1 MPTMTSIIPPR
12 ATTPAH
18 AGPFADPLAMQH
30 RLFAELS
37 AMFGREVPLYEQS
50 LHANRLCNR
59 AVCTLIGALFP
70 GLHIS
75 DEQLEKTS
83 GERHGAIR
91 IGRPD
96 EYRLIARFF
105 AAFAMEPHSFY
116 DMTSVGAKSQ
126 PIVATAFRSR
136 TSPEHRVFTSLL
148 MTDCFEPP
156 ARARIEALLATRS
169 VFSAAAVALLDKNE
183 HQGGLSWA
191 DATALIAEGTGRIFK
206 WSARARDHAL
216 YQSLCDSGLKIA
228 ADIAC
233 FESHHLNHLTPNTL
247 CMDLYTAAMKHGLGE
262 LTHDEFIA
270 RATHA
275 LEALAAS
282 ADRHWLALHFHH
294 LTPDALSALGSR
306 RTAPPA
312 PASIHAL
319 VSSLAASIDALGLD
333 TTDHAGFKD
342 TTEGPPANTPVL
354 LRQDSYKALTEPVA
368 FTNADGS
375 TINTVHT
382 ARFGEIEQRFY
393 ATTPTGRALY
403 DRCLAQVETLREQDD
418 AHPEAAADFIAA
430 EARYARP
437 FDAFPKTLPELLAA
451 GLVYGRYAPNPTRPA
466 GKPPSA
472 DIRELVRLGYA
483 HVEGLR
489 YEDFLPVSAA
499 GIFASNL
506 NHYGTAADL
515 RTAHTRPM
523 LEAII
528 GRPIID
534 IDADYAA
541 IQARSIAETLAVLG
555 A

>member
-1 MPTMTSIIPPR
+1 MHTMTSVTPPVSSPSR
-12 ATTPAH
+12 H
-18 AGPFADPLAMQH
+18 AGQFADPLQMQH
-30 RLFAELS
+30 RLFVELS

-50 LHANRLCNR
+50 LHVNRLCNR
-59 AVCTLIGALFP
+59 AVCTLLGSLFP
-70 GLHIS
+70 GLAVS
-75 DEQLEKTS
+75 DEQLDKTS

-105 AAFAMEPHSFY
+105 AAFAMQPHSFY

-136 TSPEHRVFTSLL
+136 INPEHRVFTSLL
-148 MTDCFEPP
+148 MTDCFDAPT
-156 ARARIEALLATRS
+156 RARIESLLASRR
-169 VFSAAAVALLDKNE
+169 VFSDLAIALLDKNE
-183 HQGGLSWA
+183 RQGGLSWT
-191 DATALIAEGTGRIFK
+191 DATALIAEGTQRIFK
-206 WSARARDHAL
+206 WTGGARDHAL

-262 LTHDEFIA
+262 LTHDEFVA

-275 LEALAAS
+275 LDNLAAS

-294 LTPDALSALGSR
+294 LSATQLDGTPPR
-306 RTAPPA
+306 RPA
-312 PASIHAL
+312 PTAAIPAL
-319 VSSLAASIDALGLD
+319 VASLATDIDALGLD

-354 LRQDSYKALTEPVA
+354 LRQDSYKALTEPVL
-368 FTNADGS
+368 FTNTDGS

-393 ATTPTGRALY
+393 ATTPKGRALY
-403 DRCLAQVETLREQDD
+403 DTCLAAVDALREQDD
-418 AHPEAAADFIAA
+418 AHPEGTGDFLAM

-437 FDAFPKTLPELLAA
+437 FAPFPNTLPELLSA
-451 GLVYGRYAPNPTRPA
+451 GLVYGRYAPCPTRPP
-466 GKPPSA
+466 GKPPTS
-472 DIRELVRLGYA
+472 DIRELVRLGFA
-483 HVEGLR
+483 RVEGLR

-506 NHYGTAADL
+506 DQQGTAGDL
-515 RTAHTRPM
+515 RTKHTQPM

-541 IQARSIAETLAVLG
+541 IESQSITETLAALG
-555 A
+555 V